1 MEFFRDTNIDFLGK
15 KWYFLIFSLIFSV
28 AGVLSMAFWHGI
40 PLGVDFRGGTLVYV
54 KYAHTPDPSAIHT
67 EIERAGLKNARVQRY
82 GQPGNNEVLI
92 ALDIQET
99 SEQALDKGKTQIIQA
114 LESHAAAGQAG
125 PQQLQFVD
133 RRELSFGEG
142 PASPRIGRR
151 GQPALHRDS
160 SGIVDY
166 RDKTKSGVLGS
177 IDELKSVAD
186 PAVVASL
193 QESFFVSDF
202 GIRNVEIVGPQVGQ
216 QLRKQAILATL
227 YSLGGMLIYL
237 GFRFEWIY
245 GVAAVLTVFHDTLI
259 TVGAFSLLNW
269 EISLT
274 VIAAILTLIGYSNND
289 TIVVFDRIRENI
301 KLLRREKLADIVN
314 KSINQTLSRT
324 ILTAGLTFLTVLAL
338 FLFGGEVLHGFSF
351 ALVIGILIGTYSSI
365 AIAAPILV
373 AYQDWRGGG
382 ARSRLPCHCG
392 RAAARRSRRKKLRSE
407 SGPSGVKSLT
417 CPQRQEFAEGSSER
431 AGAKR
436 MRSVS
441 KFS

>member
-1 MEFFRDTNIDFLGK
+1 VEFFKNTNIDFLGK
-15 KWYFLIFSLIFSV
+15 KWYFLTFSLIFSV

-54 KYAHTPDPSAIHT
+54 KYSHLPDVSAIHA
-67 EIERAGLKNARVQRY
+67 ELDRAGLRNARVQAY
-82 GQPGNNEVLI
+82 DQAHNSNEVLI

-114 LESHAAAGQAG
+114 LESNTTPGKQDLNNSSSLTIANYLLEKDPLHLRTEANQRYT
-125 PQQLQFVD
+125 D
-133 RRELSFGEG
+133 
-142 PASPRIGRR
+142 IGK
-151 GQPALHRDS
+151 A
-160 SGIVDY
+160 IVDY
-166 RDKTKSGVLGS
+166 RDKTKGGVLGS
-177 IDELKSVAD
+177 IDELKGVAD
-186 PAVVASL
+186 PAAVATL
-193 QESFFVSDF
+193 QDNFFVSDF

-227 YSLGGMLIYL
+227 YSLAGMLIYL
-237 GFRFEWIY
+237 ALRFEWIY

-301 KLLRREKLADIVN
+301 KLLRRERLADIVN

-324 ILTAGLTFLTVLAL
+324 ILTAGLTFLTVLVL
-338 FLFGGEVLHGFSF
+338 FVFGGEVLRGFSL

-373 AYQDWRGGG
+373 AYQEWRGERGNKPI
-382 ARSRLPCHCG
+382 AMP
-392 RAAARRSRRKKLRSE
+392 LRPGNSPTQPKE
-407 SGPSGVKSLT
+407 KVK
-417 CPQRQEFAEGSSER
+417 
-431 AGAKR
+431 
-436 MRSVS
+436 V
-441 KFS
+441 